1 MSKVDRLRLVGTF
14 ENRDD
19 AALALEHTGD
29 MALVRRGIPRLLV
42 IRCPCG
48 CGDNLIVNLD
58 PRAGSAWRSYVRN
71 DHVTLF
77 PSYWRD
83 SACGSH
89 FILWSNRVHWCTW
102 EHDEDFW
109 ADTSLI
115 QDRVLAGLTSQF
127 MPYQDLAE
135 TIGEI
140 PWEVLQACH
149 DLSRKGLAEANFG
162 RRRGEFRRVQAAV
175 PASSRLS

>member
-14 ENRDD
+14 DNRDEAA
-19 AALALEHTGD
+19 AALQATGD
-29 MALVRRGIPRLLV
+29 LAIVRRGILRLLL

-48 CGDNLIVNLD
+48 CGDNLVVNLD
-58 PRAGSAWRSYVRN
+58 SRAGPAWRTYVR
-71 DHVTLF
+71 DGRVTLY

-83 SACGSH
+83 TACETH

-109 ADTSLI
+109 ANTSLI
-115 QDRVLAGLTSQF
+115 QDRVLGALGLHF
-127 MPYQDLAE
+127 VAYQDIAE
-135 TIGEI
+135 AIGEI

-149 DLSRKGLAEANFG
+149 DLVRSGKAEANS
-162 RRRGEFRRVQAAV
+162 RHRRGEFRRRAI
-175 PASSRLS
+175 